1 MFLSSFLRMLFK
13 KKVNLNILFSRVV
26 CIFLDTL
33 MMLSSHLLD
42 SSVGVEIDGWEV
54 DFGDFLRKSFCY
66 C

>member
-42 SSVGVEIDGWEV
+42 SSVGIEIDSWEV
-54 DFGDFLRKSFCY
+54 DFGDFLRKSFCN